1 MHKKGNLARMKVA
14 GFVLAIFVAV
24 VILAFLGK
32 IGFVANETSVEEQC
46 RASVIRNARYHIA
59 GIELGSEIDCPTRKL
74 ELKKDLSEDEA
85 KEKLANAMYKC
96 WRQFGQGKLNL
107 FSGNGVYC
115 NVCYIVDVKT
125 KDPLTGFTEYL
136 LTTPSPAENMYY
148 YDYLSSFET
157 SKADEVLG
165 EIDLN
170 GIKLDDY
177 EISNK
182 PGENKYAVLFVYA
195 KGQDNFEKVKR
206 QLLAQST
213 AGKVIT
219 PVATGIGVAAGV
231 GTAVAII
238 TAPVSVP
245 VIIVAGTAVAVG
257 TGVFVATQWVGSLFN
272 PDSPPDWAAFN
283 LLRVWNPDE
292 TPTILKN
299 ELGCRQF
306 VETQSN

>member
-1 MHKKGNLARMKVA
+1 MSKKGNLARMKVA
-14 GFVLAIFVAV
+14 GFVLAVFVAV
-24 VILAFLGK
+24 VILSFLGK
-32 IGFVANETSVEEQC
+32 ISFVANEISVEEQC
-46 RASVIRNARYHIA
+46 RASVIRNARYHVA
-59 GIELGSEIDCPTRKL
+59 GLELGSEIDCPTRNL
-74 ELKKDLSEDEA
+74 ELKNDLSQDEA
-85 KEKLANAMYKC
+85 KEKLAKAMYTC

-107 FSGNGVYC
+107 FSGDGVYC

-125 KDPLTGFTEYL
+125 KEPITGFTEYL
-136 LTTPSPAENMYY
+136 LKTPSPTENKYY
-148 YDYLSSFET
+148 YDYLGSFET
-157 SKADEVLG
+157 TKADEVLG

-170 GIKLDDY
+170 RIRLDDY

-182 PGENKYAVLFVYA
+182 PGDNKYAVLFVYA
-195 KGQDNFEKVKR
+195 KGQDNFEKIKR
-206 QLLAQST
+206 QLLAQSA

-219 PVATGIGVAAGV
+219 PVATGVSIAAGV

-245 VIIVAGTAVAVG
+245 VIVVVGAAVAVG

-283 LLRVWNPDE
+283 LLRAWNPDE
-292 TPTILKN
+292 TPAILKE